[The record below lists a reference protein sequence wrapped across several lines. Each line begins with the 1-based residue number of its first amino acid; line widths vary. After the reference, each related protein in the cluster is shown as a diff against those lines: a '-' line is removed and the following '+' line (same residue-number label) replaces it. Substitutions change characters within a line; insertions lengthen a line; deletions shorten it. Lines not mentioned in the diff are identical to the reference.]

1 MWKKL
6 FSSVL
11 VFGVAVGIID
21 GTGAVGDAQAQ
32 EIEAVSGSNTT
43 FTDIDGH
50 WAASDIQQAVMKGYV
65 EGYDNG
71 TFKPERSVKRSEFI
85 KMIVSAMALDVEDVT
100 KGNDWYKAYAAAA
113 KEAGIYQDEF
123 GSEQQW
129 NEAITRTEMAKFA
142 VKAAGKDEGQYYYID
157 FNDPGYMYL
166 ATDAGLI
173 HGKGGGKVA
182 PEGLTT
188 RAQSITVIERL
199 LKLQDGEV
207 LPKADKLTRSNA
219 EFNWRRTNINTMLD
233 DYLADSYHPYDES
246 FMVESRDGL
255 YKGELIRM
263 TVIDLEDENDPNRNL
278 VDINGLQWGARPQ
291 YKPEKYNYYPLK
303 NLKESFLVVFTTKV
317 HYVKDTKKYGSGDYV
332 SMNNYYGK
340 YSSDDRDELN
350 RGVLNGI
357 PFLFSMEGEIQSQM
371 VLLPKKVMES
381 HNSVLRFGLKS
392 SAVTVGITD
401 IEVFKG
407 VIEHE

>member
-11 VFGVAVGIID
+11 VFVVAVGIVE
-21 GTGAVGDAQAQ
+21 GTGSAESDRKVESVASG
-32 EIEAVSGSNTT
+32 EIVL
-43 FTDIDGH
+43 TDIDGH
-50 WAASDIQQAVMKGYV
+50 WAASDIQQAVTKGYV

-85 KMIVSAMALDVEDVT
+85 KMIVSAMALDVEGVT

-123 GSEQQW
+123 GSDQQW

-142 VKAAGKDEGQYYYID
+142 VKAAGKDQGQYYYID

-173 HGKGGGKVA
+173 HGKGGGEVA

-219 EFNWRRTNINTMLD
+219 EFDWRRTNINTMLD

-263 TVIDLEDENDPNRNL
+263 TVIDLEDENDPNRSL
-278 VDINGLQWGARPQ
+278 VDINGLQWGPEPQ
-291 YKPEKYNYYPLK
+291 YTTEYYNYYPLK
-303 NLKESFLVVFTTKV
+303 DYKDSFLVVLNTKV
-317 HYVKDTKKYGSGDYV
+317 HYVKDSKKYGTFNFV
-332 SMNNYYGK
+332 NMNNYYGD
-340 YSSDDRDELN
+340 YSPQERDEMN
-350 RGVLNGI
+350 RGILNGI
-357 PFLFSMEGEIQSQM
+357 PFLFSMDGEIQYQM
-371 VLLPKKVMES
+371 VLLPKKVIES
-381 HNSVLRFGLKS
+381 RNGVLRFGLSS
-392 SAVTVGITD
+392 SAIAPVGTTD
-401 IEVFKG
+401 IKIFEG
-407 VIEHE
+407 VIEHR